1 MRGRPTKMTDDTV
14 RKLEEA
20 FAMGCT
26 DAEACLYAGI
36 VKQTLYDYCALH
48 PDFSDRKEMLKT
60 SPAIKARALLSKS
73 LESGDADAKTVQ
85 WVIEKYDGKARQ
97 SLELSGGLQISHE
110 DALKA
115 LK

>member
-1 MRGRPTKMTDDTV
+1 MTDETV

-20 FAMGCT
+20 FTMGCT
-26 DAEACLYAGI
+26 DVEACLYAGI
-36 VKQTLYDYCALH
+36 SKPCLYDYCASN
-48 PDFSDRKEMLKT
+48 PEFSDRKEALKT

-97 SLELSGGLQISHE
+97 SLELSGGLSISHE
-110 DALKA
+110 DALKE
-115 LK
+115 LE